1 MTLAREVRQAFSD
14 SSVRHT
20 GWMIESLT
28 SNFYTPKNGP
38 PDVVVIVFHVN
49 SELNVEEELRELRE
63 RVQRIVDS
71 ALDGQ
76 VRIVVRTRD
85 SKFKVQ

>member
-1 MTLAREVRQAFSD
+1 MSY
-14 SSVRHT
+14 
-20 GWMIESLT
+20 
-28 SNFYTPKNGP
+28 NFYTPKSGP
-38 PDVVVIVFHVN
+38 LDVVVTVVDVN
-49 SELNVEEELRELRE
+49 SELNAEEELRELRE

-85 SKFKVQ
+85 STFTVR